1 MISQLINNPAE
12 FLLRIPIILI
22 ALSVHESAHAFVA
35 YKLGDPTAR
44 NFGRITL
51 NPVKHFDIIGG
62 LCMLL
67 FGFGWAKPVPVNSR
81 NFREPKRDM
90 ALTSFAG
97 PVSNLILGFIGILL
111 YHITFSVIMAVGV
124 ASSSFGYNIQLLLL
138 QFFVVFASLNIGLA
152 IFNLL
157 PVPPLDGSRLA
168 FLFLPDRLYFKIMQY
183 ERYIYIAMI
192 ILMATGVLTTPLSYI
207 ARFIYRGF
215 DFIVGL
221 LPFI

>member
-1 MISQLINNPAE
+1 MISQLINSPAE

>member
-1 MISQLINNPAE
+1 MISQLINSPAE

-111 YHITFSVIMAVGV
+111 YHITFSVIMAVGI

>member
-1 MISQLINNPAE
+1 MISQLINSPAE

-111 YHITFSVIMAVGV
+111 YHITFSVIMAVGI

-192 ILMATGVLTTPLSYI
+192 ILMASGVLTTPLSYI

>member
-97 PVSNLILGFIGILL
+97 PVSNLILGFIGVLL